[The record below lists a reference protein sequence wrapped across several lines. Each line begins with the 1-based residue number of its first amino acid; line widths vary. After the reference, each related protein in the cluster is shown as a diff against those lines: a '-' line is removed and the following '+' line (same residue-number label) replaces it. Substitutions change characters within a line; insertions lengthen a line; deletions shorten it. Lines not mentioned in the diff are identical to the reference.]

1 MIVLILGSRGQL
13 GSCLVDQL
21 KNTDHDVISSSIE
34 QLDIANFQETKNLIL
49 DLSPDLII
57 NAAAYTAVDKS
68 EEQQEEANII
78 NHLAVANIA
87 NICCQLDC
95 WLIHISTDY
104 VFDGYSEKPYSEED
118 ETNPQGIY
126 GETKLKGELAIK
138 FSGCKHI
145 ILRTAWIFSEYGN
158 NFLKTMLQLGQEKD
172 ELSIVGDQIGC
183 PTYAQDI
190 ARAIVEIMQRLSSQ
204 TNNGV
209 YHFCGDL
216 PCSWYDFSV
225 EIFKQAKLKKLKVPS
240 KINSIETS
248 AYPTLARRPA
258 FSVLDNSK
266 IKRDF
271 GIFPSKSILG
281 IKKAI
286 SKLKT
291 NITQV

>member
-1 MIVLILGSRGQL
+1 MIVLILGSKGQL
-13 GSCLVDQL
+13 GSCLIDQL
-21 KNTDHDVISSSIE
+21 ENKDHKLVCSSLE
-34 QLDIANFQETKNLIL
+34 ELDITNFEETKNHIL
-49 DLSPDLII
+49 DISPDLII
-57 NAAAYTAVDKS
+57 NAAAYTAVDKA
-68 EEQQEEANII
+68 EEEQEEANII

-87 NICCQLDC
+87 NICCELDC

-104 VFDGYSEKPYSEED
+104 VFDGNSKKPYKEKD

-126 GETKLKGELAIK
+126 GETKLNGELAIQS
-138 FSGCKHI
+138 SGCRHI

-158 NFLKTMLQLGQEKD
+158 NFLKTMLQLGQEND
-172 ELSIVGDQIGC
+172 QLSIVGDQIGC

-190 ARAIVEIMQRLSSQ
+190 ANAIVQIMQKLPSQ
-204 TNNGV
+204 ATNGV

-216 PCSWYDFSV
+216 PCSWYEFSKA
-225 EIFKQAKLKKLKVPS
+225 IFEQAKVNNLKVPS
-240 KINSIETS
+240 KINSINTS

-266 IKRDF
+266 IEKDF

-286 SKLKT
+286 SKIKIN
-291 NITQV
+291 NI